1 VEEVRGG
8 EGFKFGGDDVGPGVN
23 AGFEG
28 VEAIG
33 VDLGLAGKF
42 RRRLAVD
49 VIEGMTGWRLKWRVN
64 TELAV
69 GEAQG
74 SDRWRRL

>member
-8 EGFKFGGDDVGPGVN
+8 EGFKFGGVLAGDDVGPGVD

-33 VDLGLAGKF
+33 VDLGLRGHGF
-42 RRRLAVD
+42 VL
-49 VIEGMTGWRLKWRVN
+49 VN
-64 TELAV
+64 
-69 GEAQG
+69 
-74 SDRWRRL
+74 S